1 LLKTLCSIGFK
12 NMLSK
17 LLYLSLLLLSL
28 SACGGSSSSTTNVAP
43 DPTLPSGTGAN
54 WKSTWGDGQKSARV
68 IDPVT
73 LKQVSET
80 SWNVA
85 TVFQAL
91 LAEASATSILI
102 DEGPNK
108 GLATNL
114 RWKGTGIPYDNRF
127 HPMTRAVCR
136 ATGGGLA
143 GFGST
148 GSYAVYEDENGV
160 GQIYEGHLIYRIG
173 MNVVSQHTVP
183 SVAAPAACGPNP
195 VWYTVYYDRANVGP
209 GTVVVYSDQ

>member
-1 LLKTLCSIGFK
+1 MPLKKVYPL
-12 NMLSK
+12 
-17 LLYLSLLLLSL
+17 LLLLSL
-28 SACGGSSSSTTNVAP
+28 TACGGSSTAPVDVAP
-43 DPTLPSGTGAN
+43 NPALPSGVGAN
-54 WKSTWGDGQKSARV
+54 WKMTWGDGQKSARV

-80 SWNVA
+80 SWNVSA
-85 TVFQAL
+85 VFQAL
-91 LAEASATSILI
+91 LAETSSTSILI

-114 RWKGTGIPYDNRF
+114 RWKGTSIPYDSRF
-127 HPMTRAVCR
+127 HPITQAVCR

-143 GFGST
+143 GYGST

-173 MNVVSQHTVP
+173 MNVVSQHSVP
-183 SVAAPAACGPNP
+183 GVVAPAACGANP
-195 VWYTVYYDRANVGP
+195 VWYTIYYDRANVGP
-209 GTVVVYSDQ
+209 GTVVTYSGP

>member
-1 LLKTLCSIGFK
+1 MLKIMF
-12 NMLSK
+12 LSF
-17 LLYLSLLLLSL
+17 LLLL
-28 SACGGSSSSTTNVAP
+28 SACGGGANNAP
-43 DPTLPSGTGAN
+43 VDIAPNPSLPSGVGAN
-54 WKSTWGDGQKSARV
+54 WKMAWGDGQKSARV

-85 TVFQAL
+85 AVFQAL
-91 LAEASATSILI
+91 LAETSTTTLLI

-108 GLATNL
+108 GQVTTL
-114 RWKGTGIPYDNRF
+114 RWKGTVIPYDSRF

-148 GSYAVYEDENGV
+148 GSYAVHQDENGV

-173 MNVVSQHTVP
+173 MNVVSQSTVP
-183 SVAAPAACGPNP
+183 SVVAPASCGVNP

-209 GTVVVYSDQ
+209 GDVVVYNGQ

>member
-1 LLKTLCSIGFK
+1 MPLKKIYSL
-12 NMLSK
+12 
-17 LLYLSLLLLSL
+17 LLLLSL
-28 SACGGSSSSTTNVAP
+28 AACGGSSTTPVDVAP
-43 DPTLPSGTGAN
+43 NPALPSGVGAN
-54 WKSTWGDGQKSARV
+54 WKMTWGDGQKSARV

-80 SWNVA
+80 SWNVSA
-85 TVFQAL
+85 VFQAL
-91 LAEASATSILI
+91 LAETSSTSILI

-114 RWKGTGIPYDNRF
+114 RWKGTSIPYDSRF
-127 HPMTRAVCR
+127 HPITQAVCR

-143 GFGST
+143 GHGST

-173 MNVVSQHTVP
+173 MNVVSQHSVP
-183 SVAAPAACGPNP
+183 GVAAPAACGTNP
-195 VWYTVYYDRANVGP
+195 VWYTIYYDRANVGP
-209 GTVVVYSDQ
+209 GTVVTYSGP